1 MYNALHF
8 LKTTMFNW
16 AEASQML
23 LLLPYSL
30 EITPASIITQSIRDY
45 ATLVIHFIGPNQTS

>member
-30 EITPASIITQSIRDY
+30 EITPPSIITQSIEI
-45 ATLVIHFIGPNQTS
+45 TLH